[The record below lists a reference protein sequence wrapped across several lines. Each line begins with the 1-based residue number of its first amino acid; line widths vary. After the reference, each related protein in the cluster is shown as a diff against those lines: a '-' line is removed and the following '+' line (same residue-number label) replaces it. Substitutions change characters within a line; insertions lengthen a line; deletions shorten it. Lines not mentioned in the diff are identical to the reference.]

1 MIEPAAEGMRNI
13 GNSGMISTLCRAGPW
28 IVPEAGAIGKTGMR
42 NYFRYGLA
50 LMTALLLLPGTGITA
65 TPPLPSKDGVPTL
78 APLLRKV
85 TPAVVNIS
93 VQVAAPAHQ
102 NPLMRDPF
110 FRRFF
115 EDFLDQRDEQ
125 PQLAA
130 GSGVVIDAR
139 HGYVIT
145 NHHVVEQAQEIV
157 VTLKDR
163 RQLKAKLVG
172 SDEGTDIALL
182 EVPPQGLTEIKIGDS
197 DALEVG
203 DFVVAIGNPFGL
215 GQTVTSGI
223 VSALGRTG
231 LNIHGYEDFIQTD
244 ASINP
249 GNSGGALINLKGELI
264 GINSVIIGPA
274 GGNVGIGFAVPS
286 NMARAVVA
294 QLAEYGEVRRGRLGV
309 RIQDL
314 TPELSRALN
323 LAVGEG
329 AVVTRV
335 EPGSPAE
342 QAGIQT
348 GDVVVAV
355 NGDGIKGTAD
365 LRNRIAL
372 VRVNSEVILTIMHE
386 GVHKNIRVR
395 VAKVQRETY
404 TGSESAPQL
413 SGAVFQAM
421 GEDHPL
427 HGQIDGVVVADV
439 ERGSRAWQNNIRPG
453 DVIIA
458 INRERVHS
466 LEELSGALRRTGRTI
481 AVDIIRDKTQL
492 LVVIQ

>member
-1 MIEPAAEGMRNI
+1 
-13 GNSGMISTLCRAGPW
+13 
-28 IVPEAGAIGKTGMR
+28 VKTSATPR
-42 NYFRYGLA
+42 WLA
-50 LMTALLLLPGTGITA
+50 LAALLLLIPTLAGAGTL
-65 TPPLPSKDGVPTL
+65 PLPTRDGVPTL
-78 APLLRKV
+78 APLMREV

-93 VQVAAPAHQ
+93 VKVTAPAHQ

-115 EDFLDQRDEQ
+115 EDFQGQPRQR
-125 PQLAA
+125 PQLSA
-130 GSGVVIDAR
+130 GSGVVVDAR
-139 HGYVIT
+139 RGYVIT
-145 NHHVVEQAQEIV
+145 NHHVIEEAEEIV

-163 RQLKAKLVG
+163 RKLAAQLVG
-172 SDEGTDIALL
+172 SDPGTDIALL
-182 EVPPQGLTEIKIGDS
+182 KVAPEGLTELALGDS
-197 DALEVG
+197 EALEVG

-264 GINSVIIGPA
+264 GINSVIIGPS

-286 NMARAVVA
+286 NMARSIIE
-294 QLAEYGEVRRGRLGV
+294 QLAEFGEVRRGRLGV

-314 TPELSRALN
+314 TPELSEALS
-323 LAVGEG
+323 LDISDG

-342 QAGIQT
+342 DAGIEA

-355 NGDGIKGTAD
+355 EDSAVASAAD
-365 LRNRIAL
+365 LRNRVGL
-372 VRVNSEVILTIMHE
+372 VRVGEDVNVTVIRDGARRE
-386 GVHKNIRVR
+386 FRVR
-395 VAKVQRETY
+395 VASIERATY
-404 TGSESAPQL
+404 FGSESAPQL

-421 GEDHPL
+421 GREHPL
-427 HGQIDGVVVADV
+427 HGQINGVVVGDV
-439 ERGSRAWQNNIRPG
+439 ERGSRAWHNNIRPG

-458 INRERVHS
+458 INRERVQNV
-466 LEELSGALRRTGRTI
+466 EELSRALRRAGRSI
-481 AVDIIRDKTQL
+481 AVDIIRDKSQL
-492 LVVIQ
+492 LIVIQ